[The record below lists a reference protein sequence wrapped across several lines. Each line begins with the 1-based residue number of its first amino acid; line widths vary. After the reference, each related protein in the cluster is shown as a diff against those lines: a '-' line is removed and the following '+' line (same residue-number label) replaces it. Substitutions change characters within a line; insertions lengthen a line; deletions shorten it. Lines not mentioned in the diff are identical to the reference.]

1 MKWVK
6 HGLIIEPTMGLDWMA
21 THAQLPIADRID
33 GSRYRVYFA
42 GRNSDNRS
50 QIGYAEVDL
59 SDPRKILYI
68 TKKPVLELGALGSF
82 DDSGVFPS
90 WLVEHDGKKF
100 LFYIGW
106 MEGKRV
112 PYHASVGLAISLDGG
127 KRYKKFSRGP
137 LLERNDVDPYMTLS
151 SCVRIENGLWRM
163 WYTSSL
169 GWDIHDS
176 KPRPR
181 YHIKYAE
188 SSEGNRWKRDGTVC
202 IDFRSNDEWAIARPC
217 VIKEGDIY
225 RMWYSSSNGNYRI
238 GYAESS
244 DGIRWKRKD
253 DEAGI
258 VVSKTGWDS
267 EMVAYPFV
275 FSHTGKK
282 YMLYNGNN
290 FGKDGVGYAILDSNS

>member
-1 MKWVK
+1 MKWAK
-6 HGLIIEPTMGLDWMA
+6 YGLIIEPAGGLKWMV
-21 THAQLPIADRID
+21 THAQLPVADRIG
-33 GSRYRVYFA
+33 GSHYRIYFA

-59 SDPRKILYI
+59 NEPRKILNI
-68 TKKPVLELGALGSF
+68 TKRPVLQLGPLGSF

-90 WLVEHDGKKF
+90 WVVENDGKKF

-112 PYHASVGLAISLDGG
+112 PYYASVGLAKSVDGG
-127 KRYKKFSRGP
+127 KTYKKFSRGP

-163 WYTSSL
+163 WYTSCT
-169 GWDIHDS
+169 GWDISDG

-188 SSEGNRWKRDGTVC
+188 SLDAFEWRRDGTVC
-202 IDFRSNDEWAIARPC
+202 IDFESDDEWAIARPC
-217 VIKEGDIY
+217 VIKERGTY
-225 RMWYSSSNGNYRI
+225 RMWYSRSGENYRI

-244 DGIRWKRKD
+244 DGKRWKRKD
-253 DEAGI
+253 DQVRI
-258 VVSKTGWDS
+258 DVSKTGWDS
-267 EMVAYPFV
+267 EMVAYAFV
-275 FSHTGKK
+275 FSHNDKK

-290 FGKDGVGYAILDSNS
+290 YGRDGVGFAVLESDS